1 MTLLTYIYSLNLA
14 LTHGFKCFFTEYFVG
29 SRVMK
34 ASCLKVPK
42 IYGEKAMI
50 LVRELDLLN
59 QELKVQKIEDYLHIP
74 LIGDPPPMSIEE
86 FRRNLPQFEISVCN
100 FSMRTKRP
108 LKLVDVL
115 EDKLAPHLLAS
126 LPHAIDF
133 AGNIAIIEVLPELE
147 SYKSIV
153 GEAILKVHKRVHTVL
168 AKSGAVGGVFRVR
181 EFEVIAGTGK
191 TETVHKEYNCTYY
204 VDPKKAYFSPRLS
217 HEHDRVASQVKEGET
232 VVDMFAGVGPFSIL
246 IAKRC
251 DKVQV
256 YAIDVNPDAIS
267 FLEKNIEA
275 NRVRDK
281 VKPIHGDTRKIIKEQ
296 LVGVANRVIMNLPE
310 KAIEYV
316 DVACEAIKPKGGVIH
331 FYDFTNA
338 PDPLETAKI
347 RLIEAVKQT
356 NRSVKKILLT
366 KRVRATAPYEWQVVV
381 DAEIQ

>member
-1 MTLLTYIYSLNLA
+1 MS
-14 LTHGFKCFFTEYFVG
+14 
-29 SRVMK
+29 K
-34 ASCLKVPK
+34 APCLKIPK
-42 IYGEKAMI
+42 TYGEKAII

-59 QELKVQKIEDYLHIP
+59 QELKIQQIEDHLHIP
-74 LIGDPPPMSIEE
+74 LISEPQPIDIEK
-86 FRRNLPQFEISVCN
+86 FTKNLPEFKISVCK
-100 FSMRTKRP
+100 FPMKIKRP

-115 EDKLAPHLLAS
+115 EDRLAPHLLAS

-133 AGNIAIIEVLPELE
+133 IGNIAIIEVPPELE
-147 SYKSIV
+147 SHKRIL
-153 GEAILKVHKRVHTVL
+153 GEAILKVHRRVHTVL

-181 EFEVIAGTGK
+181 EFDVIAGTGK
-191 TETVHKEYNCTYY
+191 TETVHKEYSCTYY
-204 VDPKKAYFSPRLS
+204 VDLKKAYFSPRLS

-246 IAKRC
+246 IAKRR

-256 YAIDVNPDAIS
+256 YAIDVNPDAVS
-267 FLEKNIEA
+267 FLKKNIEV
-275 NRVRDK
+275 NHVGDK
-281 VKPIHGDTRKIIKEQ
+281 VKPILGDARNVIKEQ
-296 LVGVANRVIMNLPE
+296 LFGVANRVIMNLPE

-331 FYDFTNA
+331 FYGFTNA

-356 NRSVKKILLT
+356 NRSVKNVLLT
-366 KRVRATAPYEWQVVV
+366 RRVRATAPYEWQFVV

>member
-1 MTLLTYIYSLNLA
+1 M
-14 LTHGFKCFFTEYFVG
+14 G
-29 SRVMK
+29 SRVFK
-34 ASCLKVPK
+34 APCLKVPK
-42 IYGEKAMI
+42 TSGEKAII

-59 QELKVQKIEDYLHIP
+59 RDLKIQQIEDHLHIP
-74 LIGDPPPMSIEE
+74 LVDEPSPIDIGKFSK
-86 FRRNLPQFEISVCN
+86 NLPKFEISVCK
-100 FSMRTKRP
+100 FSMKTKRP

-133 AGNIAIIEVLPELE
+133 VGNIAVIEVPPELE
-147 SYKSIV
+147 PYKNV
-153 GEAILKVHKRVHTVL
+153 LGEAILKVHRRVHTVL

-181 EFEVIAGTGK
+181 DFEVIAGTGK
-191 TETVHKEYNCTYY
+191 TETVHREYNCTYY
-204 VDPKKAYFSPRLS
+204 VDLKKAYFSPRLS
-217 HEHDRVASQVKEGET
+217 HEHDRVASQVKEEET

-267 FLEKNIEA
+267 FLEKNIEV
-275 NRVRDK
+275 NRVCDK
-281 VKPIHGDTRKIIKEQ
+281 VKPILGDARKVIREQ
-296 LVGVANRVIMNLPE
+296 LFGVADRVIMNLPE

-316 DVACEAIKPKGGVIH
+316 DVACEAIKSKGGVIH